1 MSFVPGQL
9 THAEGLD
16 YGPITVSG
24 GGSCPLWSA
33 GNYFVELYASFSPP
47 VPPSLPVPRGSDSTA
62 RQRLMAA
69 SSFIA
74 TLATIVIAPT
84 LPFACTLSSACVL
97 LFSSFLLTR
106 PILIFDWKGRSPTPP
121 SPPPSPSPSPRALSR
136 RSTALRH
143 APARMLPRKQL
154 PWHSSHFHRLL
165 PLAPKK
171 PVEIR
176 YRTDSSCACESQS
189 RRTAQQAPV
198 MHAPAA
204 YRRIKTVWRC
214 AGWVIGPNVLNHT
227 ALPILTCG
235 IRPPEM
241 HYSPTRRC
249 QVYHVLLAA
258 ANTRAVGRCYGYGVL
273 SACCCRL

>member
-97 LFSSFLLTR
+97 FFSSFLLTR

-121 SPPPSPSPSPRALSR
+121 SPPPPPPLPPGPCLAEVLLSDMRQHECCHASSFRGIRAVSI
-136 RSTALRH
+136 ACCH
-143 APARMLPRKQL
+143 
-154 PWHSSHFHRLL
+154 W
-165 PLAPKK
+165 PKK
-171 PVEIR
+171 
-176 YRTDSSCACESQS
+176 T
-189 RRTAQQAPV
+189 
-198 MHAPAA
+198 
-204 YRRIKTVWRC
+204 
-214 AGWVIGPNVLNHT
+214 G
-227 ALPILTCG
+227 
-235 IRPPEM
+235 
-241 HYSPTRRC
+241 
-249 QVYHVLLAA
+249 
-258 ANTRAVGRCYGYGVL
+258 
-273 SACCCRL
+273 

>member
-97 LFSSFLLTR
+97 FFLL
-106 PILIFDWKGRSPTPP
+106 LFVD
-121 SPPPSPSPSPRALSR
+121 
-136 RSTALRH
+136 TANIN
-143 APARMLPRKQL
+143 
-154 PWHSSHFHRLL
+154 F
-165 PLAPKK
+165 
-171 PVEIR
+171 
-176 YRTDSSCACESQS
+176 
-189 RRTAQQAPV
+189 
-198 MHAPAA
+198 
-204 YRRIKTVWRC
+204 
-214 AGWVIGPNVLNHT
+214 
-227 ALPILTCG
+227 
-235 IRPPEM
+235 
-241 HYSPTRRC
+241 
-249 QVYHVLLAA
+249 
-258 ANTRAVGRCYGYGVL
+258 
-273 SACCCRL
+273 

>member
-84 LPFACTLSSACVL
+84 LPVRLHTVLCVCPFFLL
-97 LFSSFLLTR
+97 LFV
-106 PILIFDWKGRSPTPP
+106 D
-121 SPPPSPSPSPRALSR
+121 
-136 RSTALRH
+136 TANIN
-143 APARMLPRKQL
+143 
-154 PWHSSHFHRLL
+154 F
-165 PLAPKK
+165 
-171 PVEIR
+171 
-176 YRTDSSCACESQS
+176 
-189 RRTAQQAPV
+189 
-198 MHAPAA
+198 
-204 YRRIKTVWRC
+204 
-214 AGWVIGPNVLNHT
+214 
-227 ALPILTCG
+227 
-235 IRPPEM
+235 
-241 HYSPTRRC
+241 
-249 QVYHVLLAA
+249 
-258 ANTRAVGRCYGYGVL
+258 
-273 SACCCRL
+273 